1 MSLEVK
7 LYYPKTLKSEASMVK
22 IICLLGI
29 PGFVTFLKVRNAVV
43 FLINN
48 YRINSRRN

>member
-1 MSLEVK
+1 VSLEVK

-22 IICLLGI
+22 ITYLLGI
-29 PGFVTFLKVRNAVV
+29 PSSIAFFKVGNAVV
-43 FLINN
+43 FQINN